1 MTGENEITKGDLKD
15 LLILSHQADK
25 AMEKGIP
32 IPSPCVGVCQINAST
47 RFCLGCWR
55 TLKEVAH
62 WSRYSNGEKENLM
75 QELIERRDRLSSGKR
90 RATRRSR
97 RLKQS

>member
-1 MTGENEITKGDLKD
+1 MD
-15 LLILSHQADK
+15 
-25 AMEKGIP
+25 KGIQ

-47 RFCLGCWR
+47 KYCLGCWR

-62 WSRYSNGEKENLM
+62 WSRYSNDEKEILIT
-75 QELIERRDRLSSGKR
+75 ELAERQKSLGSNKR

-97 RLKQS
+97 QIK

>member
-1 MTGENEITKGDLKD
+1 M
-15 LLILSHQADK
+15 LIFSRQADK
-25 AMEKGIP
+25 VMEKGIP
-32 IPSPCVGVCQINAST
+32 IPSPCVGVCQINSST
-47 RFCLGCWR
+47 KFCLGCWR

-90 RATRRSR
+90 RITRRSR
-97 RLKQS
+97 RLKLS

>member
-1 MTGENEITKGDLKD
+1 MD
-15 LLILSHQADK
+15 
-25 AMEKGIP
+25 KGIQ

-47 RFCLGCWR
+47 KYCLGCWR

-62 WSRYSNGEKENLM
+62 WSRYSNDEKEILM
-75 QELIERRDRLSSGKR
+75 TALAERQKRLGSNKR

-97 RLKQS
+97 RIK

>member
-1 MTGENEITKGDLKD
+1 MD
-15 LLILSHQADK
+15 
-25 AMEKGIP
+25 KGIQ

-47 RFCLGCWR
+47 KYCLGCWR

-62 WSRYSNGEKENLM
+62 WSRYSNDEKETLM
-75 QELIERRDRLSSGKR
+75 TKLTERQRCHGSNKQ

-97 RLKQS
+97 RLK

>member
-1 MTGENEITKGDLKD
+1 M
-15 LLILSHQADK
+15 LIFSRQADK
-25 AMEKGIP
+25 VMEKGIP

-47 RFCLGCWR
+47 KFCLGCWR

-62 WSRYSNGEKENLM
+62 WSRYSDAEKENLM
-75 QELIERRDRLSSGKR
+75 RELIERRHRLSSGKR

-97 RLKQS
+97 RLKQP

>member
-1 MTGENEITKGDLKD
+1 M
-15 LLILSHQADK
+15 LIFSRQADK
-25 AMEKGIP
+25 VMEKGIP

-47 RFCLGCWR
+47 KFCLGCWR

-75 QELIERRDRLSSGKR
+75 RELIGRRDRLSSGKR

-97 RLKQS
+97 RLKQP

>member
-1 MTGENEITKGDLKD
+1 MD
-15 LLILSHQADK
+15 
-25 AMEKGIP
+25 KGIQ

-47 RFCLGCWR
+47 KYCLGCWR

-62 WSRYSNGEKENLM
+62 WSRYSNDEREILMKELA
-75 QELIERRDRLSSGKR
+75 ERQKRLGSNKR

-97 RLKQS
+97 RIK

>member
-1 MTGENEITKGDLKD
+1 MD
-15 LLILSHQADK
+15 
-25 AMEKGIP
+25 KGIQ

-47 RFCLGCWR
+47 KYCLGCWR

-62 WSRYSNGEKENLM
+62 WSRYSNDEREILMKELA
-75 QELIERRDRLSSGKR
+75 ERQKRLGSNKR

-97 RLKQS
+97 RIE

>member
-1 MTGENEITKGDLKD
+1 MD
-15 LLILSHQADK
+15 
-25 AMEKGIP
+25 KGIQ

-47 RFCLGCWR
+47 KYCLGCWR

-62 WSRYSNGEKENLM
+62 WSRYSNDEKEILII
-75 QELIERRDRLSSGKR
+75 ELAERQKRLGSNKR

-97 RLKQS
+97 RIK

>member
-1 MTGENEITKGDLKD
+1 MD
-15 LLILSHQADK
+15 
-25 AMEKGIP
+25 KGIK

-47 RFCLGCWR
+47 KYCLGCWR

-62 WSRYSNGEKENLM
+62 WSRYSNDEKEILIA
-75 QELIERRDRLSSGKR
+75 ELAERQKRLGSNKR

-97 RLKQS
+97 RIK

>member
-1 MTGENEITKGDLKD
+1 MD
-15 LLILSHQADK
+15 
-25 AMEKGIP
+25 KGIQ

-47 RFCLGCWR
+47 KYCLGCWR

-62 WSRYSNGEKENLM
+62 WSRYSNDEKEILM
-75 QELIERRDRLSSGKR
+75 KELAERQKRLGSNKR

-97 RLKQS
+97 RIK